1 MKLNMRMIL
10 NFAAVL
16 AVASLALA
24 GGPTTPAPKKAPTKS
39 APAPAV
45 KKASPTTAVAKK
57 PVTPAK
63 TTTMATAKRTVKA
76 PARPVTTW
84 RTRQTSPTTDRYKEI
99 QDALV
104 VKGYLHSEDA
114 NGAWGTASAEALKE
128 FQAEQALETTGKINS
143 LSLIALGL
151 GPKHDSIS
159 NHAVDGNYPQPQPES
174 GRN

>member
-1 MKLNMRMIL
+1 
-10 NFAAVL
+10 
-16 AVASLALA
+16 
-24 GGPTTPAPKKAPTKS
+24 
-39 APAPAV
+39 V
-45 KKASPTTAVAKK
+45 KKASPATAVARK

-63 TTTMATAKRTVKA
+63 KPATTTTANAKRTVKA

-104 VKGYLHSEDA
+104 TKGYLHSEDA

-151 GPKHDSIS
+151 GPKHDSIA